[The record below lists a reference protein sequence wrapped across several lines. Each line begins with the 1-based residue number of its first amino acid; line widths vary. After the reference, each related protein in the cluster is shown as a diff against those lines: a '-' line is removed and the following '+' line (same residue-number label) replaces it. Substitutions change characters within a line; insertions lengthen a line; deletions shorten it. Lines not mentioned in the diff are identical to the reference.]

1 MSMLRDNNLNCSKE
15 KSRMVS
21 GIFCLETFA
30 FLISNRMF
38 NPLIINRILGFCCFQ
53 WNKDTKMK
61 ANHNVCL
68 PIYIYD
74 ELFPM
79 EQRY

>member
-1 MSMLRDNNLNCSKE
+1 MGKKWLMSMLLDNNLNCSKE
-15 KSRMVS
+15 KSRIVS

-61 ANHNVCL
+61 ANHNGRRMGV
-68 PIYIYD
+68 
-74 ELFPM
+74 
-79 EQRY
+79 R